1 MVARNVNFFQHGLS
15 SEATGSFI
23 FSLFLTSEGSGLSTP
38 AWRGGWA
45 GWWAGVWR
53 DCRPHLAATGTRL
66 LQAATAVLAA
76 VAGTLFTVLLRV
88 HNSATVKVFWAR
100 CEYVIA

>member
-1 MVARNVNFFQHGLS
+1 MVPGIVQYG
-15 SEATGSFI
+15 TSFETTAFLI

-53 DCRPHLAATGTRL
+53 DCRPHLAAAGTRL

-76 VAGTLFTVLLRV
+76 VAGSLFLLTYLLLV
-88 HNSATVKVFWAR
+88 A
-100 CEYVIA
+100 